1 MSPTAVFPHC
11 QPTNCWLLEN
21 RKKFEFNLVFF
32 NVSFFFFAMTFFIV
46 LLTCFFFCLSKINL
60 FFLTSFSIANNRR
73 KIYKYFFLFFFM
85 MRSWCRMVATLVFAN
100 NFPIDFCQQSLIW
113 TELNSLWT
121 TSIPLTHKKKNQN
134 PTTRHSDSSLSLAVE
149 IPLWTFLDCYLFD
162 GFYFGGHSAANR
174 HRCFCS
180 PVISKAVVVDWSFK
194 QKACFG
200 EQ

>member
-121 TSIPLTHKKKNQN
+121 TSIPLTHKKKK
-134 PTTRHSDSSLSLAVE
+134 PESYHSSLWLQFKFSGRNPVVN
-149 IPLWTFLDCYLFD
+149 IPWLLFVWWVL
-162 GFYFGGHSAANR
+162 FRRTFGG
-174 HRCFCS
+174 
-180 PVISKAVVVDWSFK
+180 
-194 QKACFG
+194 
-200 EQ
+200 